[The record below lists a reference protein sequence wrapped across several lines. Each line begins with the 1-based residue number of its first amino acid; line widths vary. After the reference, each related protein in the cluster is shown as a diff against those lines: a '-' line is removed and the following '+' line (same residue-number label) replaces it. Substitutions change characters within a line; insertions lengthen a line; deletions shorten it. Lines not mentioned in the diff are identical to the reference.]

1 MVMAFFITA
10 AFSTMAVCAEKAP
23 SDVKAAKP
31 SKVNKPKKDYTKDD
45 YIEHIKGNLDRMP
58 EIMNYIPGLSK
69 GKDAAGNMVYMYHGK
84 KLADLDK
91 EKVIKIYSMV
101 SNNAVRI
108 RTARTNAQ
116 LESIRRA
123 NQLSNMTHQVTV
135 PPTSPRVSS
144 VTQPPKVPTPPPAT
158 PRR

>member
-1 MVMAFFITA
+1 
-10 AFSTMAVCAEKAP
+10 
-23 SDVKAAKP
+23 
-31 SKVNKPKKDYTKDD
+31 
-45 YIEHIKGNLDRMP
+45 MP

-69 GKDAAGNMVYMYHGK
+69 GKDAAGNAVYMYKGK
-84 KLADLDK
+84 NLADLDK
-91 EKVIKIYSMV
+91 EKVIKIYSVV

-135 PPTSPRVSS
+135 PPSPPQTPPKVSS
-144 VTQPPKVPTPPPAT
+144 VSQPPKVPTPPPAT
-158 PRR
+158 SRR